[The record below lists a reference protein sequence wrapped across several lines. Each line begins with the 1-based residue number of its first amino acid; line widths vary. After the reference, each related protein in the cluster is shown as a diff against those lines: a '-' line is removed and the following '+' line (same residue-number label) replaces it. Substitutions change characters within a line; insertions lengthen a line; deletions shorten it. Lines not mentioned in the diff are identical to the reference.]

1 MNDKSFLFDVL
12 SDGKKRATEIAT
24 KTLND
29 VYDIVGLVRY
39 DS

>member
-1 MNDKSFLFDVL
+1 MPVLFFFDVL
-12 SDGKKRATEIAT
+12 SDGKNKAAEIAT